1 VDNWGVV
8 DNSAAQDAA
17 AAVLVVVEEEDEE
30 FVSDFDAD
38 FDSVFVVDV
47 VELDFDFDES
57 RESVR

>member
-1 VDNWGVV
+1 V